1 MASDLGQQDSNLG
14 LSVSTNERIGAH
26 LFLDFFRHVGVVP
39 SSTLFFFLPKNKCLE
54 N

>member
-14 LSVSTNERIGAH
+14 LIGVSTIDRIGAH

-39 SSTLFFFLPKNKCLE
+39 SSTHFFFFFAKK
-54 N
+54 